1 MPVILHLYSITV
13 DLKSN
18 SDSSAG
24 FHDAFIITTFHA
36 PVFFTVFI
44 SDQTLSFLR
53 APYFNLDTCCRL
65 EGQSNQSPEGG
76 EPLRRAHSAADQK
89 RLQTVQL
96 DLHHSMRDSLQGW
109 LVILQRYITF
119 NSNTHKGETR
129 NNCSS

>member
-53 APYFNLDTCCRL
+53 APYFNLDTCCQL

-76 EPLRRAHSAADQK
+76 EPLRRAHSCCRSEKTTDGAAGPPPQHE
-89 RLQTVQL
+89 RLAAGMAGDTEKIHNFQL
-96 DLHHSMRDSLQGW
+96 KYS
-109 LVILQRYITF
+109 QRR
-119 NSNTHKGETR
+119 NSQ
-129 NNCSS
+129 